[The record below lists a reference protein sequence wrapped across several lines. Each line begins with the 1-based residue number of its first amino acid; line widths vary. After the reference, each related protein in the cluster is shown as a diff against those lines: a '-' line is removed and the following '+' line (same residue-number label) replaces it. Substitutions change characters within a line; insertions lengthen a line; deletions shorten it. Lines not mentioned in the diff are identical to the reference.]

1 MISMDKQYQT
11 RDGRPVR
18 LLCVDGN
25 DPTYP
30 VVGFVGDNVGIT
42 KWCANGNFTSAGIRL
57 HRLNLVEVKQV
68 KTVKSL
74 CWRNSEDGYLIWRL
88 PVDRPAPDVWQRFP
102 AGDIEGEVDVWQRFP
117 AGDIEGE
124 VEDD

>member
-1 MISMDKQYQT
+1 MTISMDKKYKT

-57 HRLNLVEVKQV
+57 DRLDLVEVKQV

-74 CWRNSEDGYLIWRL
+74 CWRDPENGLLTWRSNGI
-88 PVDRPAPDVWQRFP
+88 PCA
-102 AGDIEGEVDVWQRFP
+102 EEWQRFP

>member
-25 DPTYP
+25 DPNYP
-30 VVGFVGDNVGIT
+30 VVGFVGDNVGIS
-42 KWCANGNFTSAGIRL
+42 KWTHDGLYNIAEPCINED
-57 HRLNLVEVKQV
+57 LVEVKETKV
-68 KTVKSL
+68 VKSL
-74 CWRNSEDGYLIWRL
+74 CWRSKNIGCLVWGDEKFSASGY
-88 PVDRPAPDVWQRFP
+88 
-102 AGDIEGEVDVWQRFP
+102 QRFP